1 MQRSKEYRTRAAE
14 AVRLAAA
21 TAESR
26 NKAVLLSIA
35 NGWIKLARL
44 IEVYDQGR
52 SPYFKPPAE
61 KRSRKGSGTRD
72 RH

>member
-1 MQRSKEYRTRAAE
+1 MQRSDEYRARAAR
-14 AVRLAAA
+14 AVKLAAA
-21 TAESR
+21 SEDSR
-26 NKAVLLSIA
+26 NKAALLSIA

-44 IEVYDQGR
+44 IEVYDPNR

-61 KRSRKGSGTRD
+61 NRSGKGKRFQD

>member
-1 MQRSKEYRTRAAE
+1 MQRSDEYRARAAK
-14 AVRLAAA
+14 AVKLAAA
-21 TAESR
+21 TDDSR

-44 IEVYDQGR
+44 IEVYDPDR
-52 SPYFKPPAE
+52 SPYFKPAAE
-61 KRSRKGSGTRD
+61 NRSRKGKGFQD